1 MTIKRILA
9 GLFAALCIV
18 CIYSFSTDD
27 DVIAKVNRQ
36 LEKWTENHPIEKVHL
51 HLDKPYYAAGEDIW
65 FKAYVTIGSLHKLS
79 DYSGLL
85 NVELINE
92 QDSIKQVLKLQ
103 LVDGTAF
110 GDIALP
116 DTLHEGN
123 YRIRAYTRFMLNA
136 GKNYIFDK
144 AISIGNAINNK
155 VFTKASFNY
164 TDKKGADAINAV
176 INYSDI
182 KGIPYAGNS
191 VDYTVMLNNAVL
203 SKGNGETDSAG
214 NLHIGITGNTP
225 ALLNSGSIVTRV
237 NIAKGFVVTK
247 TIPVKA
253 LANRAD
259 VQFFPEGGNILNG
272 IPAKVAFKAIGTDGL
287 GVDIKGTI
295 TDNTD
300 KIVTEIKTSHLGMG
314 VITYTPKAGN
324 EYYAKVLFPDGS
336 KRTMALPKA
345 ANEGYMLKVS
355 ESGADELRVTVA
367 TATGATEAFS
377 LVGQSGGKV
386 YFSAKGS
393 PGNNVFTTI
402 VSKDK
407 FPTGIAQ
414 FTLFSSAGTPLNERL
429 MFVQNPDDRLDIAVS
444 TDKAT
449 YAARQKVTLTVESK
463 DGEGSPAPGNLSIAV
478 IDETRV
484 PVNEND
490 ENNIMASLLLTAD
503 LKGYVEQP
511 AYYFNN
517 DTEKIRDDLDILMLT
532 QGYRRFE
539 WKNVLGDVPSA
550 NRFERET
557 SFTISGRVTTL
568 KGQPVAKGKVQLINY
583 EHGLLK
589 VDTLTDA
596 DGRFTFKDMIY
607 IDSVRFLLSARTAK
621 NSKDVMITM
630 DTMRAPP
637 AGQYKN
643 AADFYAAA
651 AGIVNTYAD
660 NNKALYYEQLKYGL
674 GNHVRMLKEVRI
686 NDKFNYTKHS
696 SNIRGP
702 GDADQILTPKDI
714 GLGCRTLPECLQ
726 GRIIGVYF
734 SGGKPFSNRTS
745 RPMAVVI
752 DGIMQDNSPKSG
764 SQLAMLNYNDV
775 ASIEVIRGGRAGV
788 YGGGAGNGV
797 IIVTTRRGD
806 EPLAL
811 YDVTHTEH
819 GVIRYQPK
827 GVYVAR
833 EFYSPKYDAQT
844 NQKLADLRTTVFWK
858 PDLLTD
864 ADGKGIVEYFNAGS
878 PGTYRVVIEGMD
890 DNGNIGRRVL
900 KYKVQ

>member
-1 MTIKRILA
+1 MDIKRILA
-9 GLFAALCIV
+9 GLFAALCVI
-18 CIYSFSTDD
+18 CIYSFSVDD

-51 HLDKPYYAAGEDIW
+51 HLDKPYYAAGENIW

-92 QDSIKQVLKLQ
+92 QDSIKQTLKLQ

-110 GDIALP
+110 GDIELP

-123 YRIRAYTRFMLNA
+123 YRIRAYTRYMLNA

-155 VFTKASFNY
+155 VFAKASFSY
-164 TDKKGADAINAV
+164 TDKKGADAVNAV

-182 KGIPYAGNS
+182 KGTPYTDKS
-191 VDYTVMLNNAVL
+191 VDYTVMLNDAVL
-203 SKGNGETDSAG
+203 SKSKGETDSAG
-214 NLHIGITGNTP
+214 NLRIGIAGNTS

-237 NIAKGFVVTK
+237 NISKGFVVTK
-247 TIPVKA
+247 TIPVRA

-272 IPAKVAFKAIGTDGL
+272 VPAKVAFKAIGTDGL
-287 GVDIKGTI
+287 GVDIKGTV

-300 KIVTEIKTSHLGMG
+300 KTVTEIKTLHLGMG
-314 VITYTPKAGN
+314 VINYTPKAGN
-324 EYYAKVLFPDGS
+324 EYYATVLFPDGS
-336 KRTMALPKA
+336 KRTVALPKA
-345 ANEGYMLKVS
+345 ANDGYMLKIS

-367 TATGATEAFS
+367 TATGTTEAFS

-393 PGNNVFTTI
+393 PGNNVFTAI

-407 FPTGIAQ
+407 FPTGIVQ
-414 FTLFSSAGTPLNERL
+414 FTLFSSAGDPLNERL
-429 MFVQNPDDRLDIAVS
+429 VFVHNPDDRLDIAVS
-444 TDKAT
+444 ADKET
-449 YAARQKVTLTVESK
+449 YATRQKVTLNVESK
-463 DGEGSPAPGNLSIAV
+463 DGEGLPAPGNLSIAV

-484 PVNEND
+484 PID
-490 ENNIMASLLLTAD
+490 ENAESNIMASLLLTAD

-517 DTEKIRDDLDILMLT
+517 DTEKTRDDLDVLMLT

-539 WKNVLGDVPSA
+539 WKSVLGDVPST

-568 KGQPVAKGKVQLINY
+568 KGQPVAKGKVRLINY

-589 VDTLTDA
+589 MDTLTDA
-596 DGRFTFKDMIY
+596 DGRFTFNDMIY
-607 IDSVRFLLSARTAK
+607 VDSIRFLLSARTAK
-621 NSKDVMITM
+621 NSKDVLITM

-637 AGQYKN
+637 AGQYKS
-643 AADFYAAA
+643 AADFYSAAVS
-651 AGIVNTYAD
+651 IVNTYAD
-660 NNKALYYEQLKYGL
+660 NNKTLYYEQLKYGL

-696 SNIRGP
+696 SNIRGT
-702 GDADQILTPKDI
+702 GDADQVLTPKDI

-726 GRIIGVYF
+726 GRIIGVSF
-734 SGGKPFSNRTS
+734 KGGKPFSNRNGL
-745 RPMAVVI
+745 PMAVII
-752 DGIMQDNSPKSG
+752 DGIMQDNSPKSA
-764 SQLAMLNYNDV
+764 SQLVMLNYNDV

-788 YGGGAGNGV
+788 YGSGAGSGLLSLPP
-797 IIVTTRRGD
+797 GAAMS
-806 EPLAL
+806 PLL
-811 YDVTHTEH
+811 YTMLS
-819 GVIRYQPK
+819 IPSM
-827 GVYVAR
+827 A
-833 EFYSPKYDAQT
+833 
-844 NQKLADLRTTVFWK
+844 
-858 PDLLTD
+858 
-864 ADGKGIVEYFNAGS
+864 
-878 PGTYRVVIEGMD
+878 
-890 DNGNIGRRVL
+890 
-900 KYKVQ
+900 